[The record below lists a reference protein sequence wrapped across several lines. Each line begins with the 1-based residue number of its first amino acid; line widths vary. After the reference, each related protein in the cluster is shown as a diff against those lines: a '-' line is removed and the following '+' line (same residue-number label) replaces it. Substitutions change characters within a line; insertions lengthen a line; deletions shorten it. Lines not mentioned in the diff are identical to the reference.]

1 MQMQKTKLDVSLTH
15 SRWHGEDGGKTAVV
29 AGGYQQE
36 HDVQPVDQVSDR
48 VHFDQLVAG
57 RLHHQEPEGAQDGV
71 RFRRE
76 PPVVPLLTLRS
87 CQKTSVR

>member
-1 MQMQKTKLDVSLTH
+1 MWLKILLAVTEILNFAKAKNKTGRLLAH
-15 SRWHGEDGGKTAVV
+15 SRWHGEDGGETAVV

-57 RLHHQEPEGAQDGV
+57 RLHHQEPEGA
-71 RFRRE
+71 
-76 PPVVPLLTLRS
+76 
-87 CQKTSVR
+87 

>member
-1 MQMQKTKLDVSLTH
+1 MQKQKTKLDVLFAH
-15 SRWHGEDGGKTAVV
+15 SRRHGEDGGETAVV

-57 RLHHQEPEGAQDGV
+57 RLHHQEPEGAQNGV

-87 CQKTSVR
+87 CQKTSV

>member
-1 MQMQKTKLDVSLTH
+1 M
-15 SRWHGEDGGKTAVV
+15 
-29 AGGYQQE
+29 
-36 HDVQPVDQVSDR
+36 QPVDQVSDR

-87 CQKTSVR
+87 CQKHPCDDLIKTTQSVSTEEVRSSYGDI